1 VFSTC
6 EELVFT
12 GRGFL
17 IAAGA
22 SSTTTGEVPTTCL

>member
-1 VFSTC
+1 MFSTR
-6 EELVFT
+6 EELVFA
-12 GRGFL
+12 GRCFL